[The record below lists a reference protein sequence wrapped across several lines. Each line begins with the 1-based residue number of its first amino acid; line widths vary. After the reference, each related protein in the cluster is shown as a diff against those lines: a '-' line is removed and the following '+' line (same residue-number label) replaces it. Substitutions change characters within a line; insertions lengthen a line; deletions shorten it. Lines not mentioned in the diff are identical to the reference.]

1 MIIHDLNGCAPAPLA
16 HYLKALGILRLVS
29 EQADPTAR
37 GWWEGDR
44 FRLATKMDREELEK
58 FFLEQ
63 YEPTPIFN
71 PWGGRSGFY
80 PDSSEKGA
88 RNVLTAIEH
97 SQDQRF
103 NAYQAVVKVT
113 RGTIKTIC
121 GNKKPEDEKKDLLI
135 LALRRNVR
143 GKSTLWMD
151 TVSSI
156 IGAGDSLEVNYAA
169 LFGTGGNEGSG
180 SYTSAYMAAI
190 EECLLKRRWNQAI
203 PAVLF
208 GENNVPDCNWGQSM
222 GQFLPDCPGTPWDL
236 LLAFEGACAIRSA
249 VSSRST
255 INSRKWMSSPF
266 FVAPTS
272 YGYASEARSDEFAL
286 KNGKELP
293 GRGEQWFPLW
303 PQPMLFS
310 EVNQIFTEGRAVT
323 KKGRATDG
331 WSMVRAIT
339 SLGIRQGVI
348 EFIRYGYQQRNNQ
361 ATHFAVPLGRFRV
374 PEKIS
379 LKLACLDDLD
389 GWLPALRRQARTKNP
404 PAPDR
409 LRLVERRLSDAL
421 FAVAQHPDEA
431 SRWQAVLIGMAD
443 VEAILRTGSGHK
455 AGPAPRLRPEWVA
468 AADDGSSPEFR
479 LALTC
484 ALQLDPLRK
493 LDPVRRHWLPLGKA
507 GRFATA
513 GSGGKTLLTGPEVVM
528 QGRDGVADAIA
539 LVSRRLIKAAQRG
552 GRRLPLTPA
561 YRAVSSPTDLA
572 DLVAGRVDLNYTMAL
587 ARALMA
593 LDGRRWAANPCPPQ
607 RPTDRRYPD
616 DPWLVIRLALLPW
629 PLPDGRTIGAD
640 PAIVR
645 RLASGDAATATEL
658 ALRRLRAAGINAT
671 VRVATVTPATARL
684 WAAALAFPIDR
695 TVAAEF
701 VRRLDPNTQ
710 P

>member
-1 MIIHDLNGCAPAPLA
+1 MNIHDLNGCAPVPLA

-29 EQADPTAR
+29 EQPDPTAR

-44 FRLATKMDREELEK
+44 FRLATKLDREELEK
-58 FFLEQ
+58 FFLDQ

-88 RNVLTAIEH
+88 RAVLMAIER
-97 SQDQRF
+97 SNDPRF
-103 NAYQAVVKVT
+103 NAYQTAVKVT
-113 RGTIKTIC
+113 RDSIKTFC
-121 GNKKPEDEKKDLLI
+121 GDKKPQDEDKELLI

-143 GKSTLWMD
+143 GKSTLWLD
-151 TVSSI
+151 AVSSI
-156 IGAGDSLEVNYAA
+156 IGVGDSLKVNYAA

-180 SYTSAYMAAI
+180 SYTFAYMAAI
-190 EECLLKRRWNQAI
+190 EECLLKRLWNQAM
-203 PAVLF
+203 PMVLF
-208 GENNVPDCNWGQSM
+208 GENNVPDCNWDQSM

-236 LLAFEGACAIRSA
+236 LLAFEGACSVRSA
-249 VSSRST
+249 VSSRNTTNST
-255 INSRKWMSSPF
+255 KWMSSPF

-272 YGYASEARSDEFAL
+272 YGYASEARSDEYAL

-303 PQPMLFS
+303 SQPMLFA

-339 SLGIRQGVI
+339 SLGTRQGVN

-374 PEKIS
+374 PEHTLI
-379 LKLACLDDLD
+379 KLACLDDLD
-389 GWLPALRRQARTKNP
+389 AWLPSLRRQARSKEA
-404 PAPDR
+404 PAR

-421 FAVAQHPDEA
+421 FAVAQHPDET
-431 SRWQAVLIGMAD
+431 SRWQTLLIGMAD
-443 VEAILRTGSGHK
+443 VEAVLRSGSGHK
-455 AGPAPRLRPEWVA
+455 AGPVPPLRSEWVT
-468 AADDGSSPEFR
+468 AADDDTPEFR

-484 ALQLDPLRK
+484 ALQLDP
-493 LDPVRRHWLPLGKA
+493 VRRHWLPLDKDKP

-513 GSGGKTLLTGPEVVM
+513 GSGGKSLQTGPKVVM
-528 QGRDGVADAIA
+528 QGRDGVNDAIA
-539 LVSRRLIKAAQRG
+539 LVSRRLWEAAQRG
-552 GRRLPLTPA
+552 ERRLPLTPA
-561 YRAVSSPTDLA
+561 YRAVSTPTDLA
-572 DLVAGRVDLNYTMAL
+572 ELVAGRVDLNRTMAL

-593 LDGRRWAANPCPPQ
+593 VNGRKWDTKPCPPQ
-607 RPTDRRYPD
+607 RPKNRRYPD
-616 DPWLVIRLALLPW
+616 DAWLIIRLAMLPW
-629 PLPDGRTIGAD
+629 SLPDGRNIGVD

-645 RLASGDAATATEL
+645 RLASGDATTATEL

-671 VRVATVTPATARL
+671 VRVATVPPATARL
-684 WAAALAFPIDR
+684 WAAALAFPIDKK
-695 TVAAEF
+695 VAAEF

-710 P
+710 L